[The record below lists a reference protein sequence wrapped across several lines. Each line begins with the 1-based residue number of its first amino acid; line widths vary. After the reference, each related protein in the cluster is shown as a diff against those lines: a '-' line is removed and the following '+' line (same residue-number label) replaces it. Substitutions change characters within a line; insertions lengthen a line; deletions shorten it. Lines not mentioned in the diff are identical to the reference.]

1 MHRLQP
7 KARYSPTQDTPG
19 FLLKEIA
26 NQDSRNTSSYTEDY
40 VMVPA
45 QFPSKT
51 SKPHPI
57 DIWIFLIVQVF
68 LHIRSDYFY
77 FTAL

>member
-1 MHRLQP
+1 MQRLQP
-7 KARYSPTQDTPG
+7 KARYSPTQDTPV

-26 NQDSRNTSSYTEDY
+26 NHDSKNTSSYTEDY

-51 SKPHPI
+51 SKPHAV
-57 DIWIFLIVQVF
+57 DIFYPHQHKDSEYL
-68 LHIRSDYFY
+68 Y